1 MFNWKPKM
9 REEEDKV
16 EAICEEIMAEDF
28 PQQKGINPQV
38 PSRINK
44 MIPIPRHITA
54 KPGR

>member
-1 MFNWKPKM
+1 M